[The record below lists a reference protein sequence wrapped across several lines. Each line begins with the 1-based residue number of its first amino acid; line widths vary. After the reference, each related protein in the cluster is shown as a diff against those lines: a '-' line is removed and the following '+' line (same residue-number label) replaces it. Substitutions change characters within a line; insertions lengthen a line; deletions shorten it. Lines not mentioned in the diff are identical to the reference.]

1 MQSEDLIKIAKV
13 LNENGLKGKKRDR
26 FLRDK
31 YNMSSRTWQKKIKG
45 TPIKYNNSTK
55 RYEILDSFNLEK
67 SDKTGVSK
75 ETILEESIDESNK
88 SQDKLGK
95 VSKETLKKPKGNTKV
110 TTKGYQGVPKDKLK
124 NDSEKYEKLDDINL
138 SKEKEFNN
146 NKNIDK
152 LEENKESKLKNT
164 EQNIE
169 NNYGEAIE
177 VKDIKEVLPE
187 MQKITTPLKIQEVKN
202 MKSDIEVLKEQ
213 MNFILD
219 RFKKEEFKRENIIE
233 IPKID
238 LENYD
243 LKGEIG
249 SRSFKT
255 YKYVLDDFKKF
266 CKDRNE
272 SQKDLIAIALLEF
285 MKKWIVNTI

>member
-1 MQSEDLIKIAKV
+1 MLLEELIDIAKI
-13 LNENGLKGKKRDR
+13 LNENGLKGKKRDS

-45 TPIKYNNSTK
+45 TPIKYNNSSK

-67 SDKTGVSK
+67 SNKRKVNK
-75 ETILEESIDESNK
+75 ETILKKSIDESNK
-88 SQDKLGK
+88 FQNKLDK
-95 VSKETLKKPKGNTKV
+95 VSKETLKEPKSNTKV
-110 TTKGYQGVPKDKLK
+110 TIKAYQVIPKDKLK
-124 NDSEKYEKLDDINL
+124 NGVEKDEKLDDINL

-152 LEENKESKLKNT
+152 SEENKESKLKIT
-164 EQNIE
+164 EQGIE
-169 NNYGEAIE
+169 NNYDEVIE

-187 MQKITTPLKIQEVKN
+187 VTKVTTPLKIEEFKN
-202 MKSDIEVLKEQ
+202 MKSDIEILKDQ

-219 RFKKEEFKRENIIE
+219 RFKEEEFKRENIIE

-255 YKYVLDDFKKF
+255 YKYVLDDFKEF
-266 CKDRNE
+266 CSDRNE
-272 SQKDLIAIALLEF
+272 TQKDLIAMALLEF
-285 MKKWIVNTI
+285 MKKYNR

>member
-1 MQSEDLIKIAKV
+1 MLLEELIDIAKI
-13 LNENGLKGKKRDR
+13 LNENGLKGKKRDS
-26 FLRDK
+26 FLKDK

-55 RYEILDSFNLEK
+55 KYEILDSFNLEE
-67 SDKTGVSK
+67 SDKRKVNK
-75 ETILEESIDESNK
+75 EGRLEKSTDESNK
-88 SQDKLGK
+88 FQYKLGK
-95 VSKETLKKPKGNTKV
+95 GSKETLKEPKSNTKV
-110 TTKGYQGVPKDKLK
+110 TTKGCQRVSKDKLK
-124 NDSEKYEKLDDINL
+124 NYSEKDEKLDDINL

-169 NNYGEAIE
+169 NNYDEVIE
-177 VKDIKEVLPE
+177 VKDIKEVMPE
-187 MQKITTPLKIQEVKN
+187 MQKVTTPLKIQEFKN
-202 MKSDIEVLKEQ
+202 MKSDIEILKDK

-219 RFKKEEFKRENIIE
+219 RFKEEEFKRENIIE

-272 SQKDLIAIALLEF
+272 SQKDLIAMALLEF
-285 MKKWIVNTI
+285 MKKYNR

>member
-1 MQSEDLIKIAKV
+1 MLLEELIDIAKI
-13 LNENGLKGKKRDR
+13 LNENGLKGKKRDS

-67 SDKTGVSK
+67 SDKRKVNK
-75 ETILEESIDESNK
+75 EGRLEKSTDESNK
-88 SQDKLGK
+88 LQDKLDK
-95 VSKETLKKPKGNTKV
+95 VSKETLKEPKSNTKV
-110 TTKGYQGVPKDKLK
+110 TRKGYQGVSKDKLK
-124 NDSEKYEKLDDINL
+124 NDSEKYEKLDYINL

-146 NKNIDK
+146 TKSIDK

-164 EQNIE
+164 ELGIE
-169 NNYGEAIE
+169 NKHDEVIE

-187 MQKITTPLKIQEVKN
+187 MQKVTTPLKIQEFKN
-202 MKSDIEVLKEQ
+202 MKSDIEVLKDK

-219 RFKKEEFKRENIIE
+219 RFKEEEFKRENIIE

-243 LKGEIG
+243 LKGETG

-266 CKDRNE
+266 
-272 SQKDLIAIALLEF
+272 
-285 MKKWIVNTI
+285 

>member
-1 MQSEDLIKIAKV
+1 MLLEELINIAKV
-13 LNENGLKGKKRDR
+13 LNENGLKGKKRDN
-26 FLRDK
+26 FLRDQ

-55 RYEILDSFNLEK
+55 RYETLDSFNLEK
-67 SDKTGVSK
+67 RDKIKDSK
-75 ETILEESIDESNK
+75 ERRVEESIDESNK
-88 SQDKLGK
+88 LQDKIDK
-95 VSKETLKKPKGNTKV
+95 ISKETLKEPKSKTKV
-110 TTKGYQGVPKDKLK
+110 TTKGYQGVSKDKLK
-124 NDSEKYEKLDDINL
+124 NYSEKYEKLDYINL

-164 EQNIE
+164 EQDIE
-169 NNYGEAIE
+169 NNYDEVIE
-177 VKDIKEVLPE
+177 VKDFKEVMQE
-187 MQKITTPLKIQEVKN
+187 MQKVTTPLKIQEFKN
-202 MKSDIEVLKEQ
+202 MKSDIEILKEQ

-219 RFKKEEFKRENIIE
+219 RFKEEEFKRENIIE

-285 MKKWIVNTI
+285 MKKYNR